1 MAHSGLAH
9 SGSLATRGASPI
21 EHAAGQRTRRKNIF
35 RRVIE
40 ALHFSRQLEAARMLR
55 RYRHLI
61 AEDSEGH
68 RNNASPGSGKEE
80 GSVDAH

>member
-1 MAHSGLAH
+1 
-9 SGSLATRGASPI
+9 
-21 EHAAGQRTRRKNIF
+21 
-35 RRVIE
+35 VIE

-61 AEDSEGH
+61 AEDSQGH

-80 GSVDAH
+80 SGVDAH